1 MGKKEKMR
9 LENKIAII
17 TGGGDGIGQAS
28 AVMFAKEGASVVIA
42 DIKPENGNRTVDMIK
57 AVNGDAIFAEVDV
70 SKADSVENMVKKV
83 IGAYGR
89 IDILVN
95 SAAVFVEA
103 TVLNTSEEDWDRIMA
118 INLKGIFLC
127 CKYTIPEMIKAGK
140 GSIINIGSEA
150 GITGFKNQTA
160 YDASKGGVVNMTRA
174 MALDFAEKNIRV
186 NCVCPGTTETPMVKK
201 AIEIAPDPEKA
212 RRSFA
217 SRPLLRLGW
226 PDEIAAGILYLAS
239 DESPYATGAILA
251 IDGGK
256 TAGGFN
262 A

>member
-1 MGKKEKMR
+1 MR
-9 LENKIAII
+9 LENKVAII

-28 AVMFAKEGASVVIA
+28 AMMFAKEGAKVVIA
-42 DIKPENGNRTVDMIK
+42 DIKPENGNKTVDMVK
-57 AVNGDAIFAEVDV
+57 SVGGVAMFVQVDV
-70 SKADSVENMVKKV
+70 SKADGVENMVKKT
-83 IGAYGR
+83 IEAYGK
-89 IDILVN
+89 IDILIN

-103 TVLNTSEEDWDRIMA
+103 TVLNTSEEDWDRIMD

-140 GSIINIGSEA
+140 GSIVNIGSEA

-186 NCVCPGTTETPMVKK
+186 NCVCPGTTETPMVKQ
-201 AIEIAPDPEKA
+201 AIAVAPDPAQA
-212 RRSFA
+212 RRNFS
-217 SRPLLRLGW
+217 SRPLLRLGR
-226 PDEIAAGILYLAS
+226 PEEIAAGILYIAS
-239 DESPYATGAILA
+239 DESEYATGAIIA

>member
-1 MGKKEKMR
+1 MR
-9 LENKIAII
+9 LENKVAII
-17 TGGGDGIGQAS
+17 TGGGDGIGQAT
-28 AVMFAKEGASVVIA
+28 AVMFAKEGAKVVIA
-42 DIKPENGNRTVDMIK
+42 DINPEKGNKSVDMVK
-57 AVNGDAIFAEVDV
+57 AVDGQAMFVQVDV
-70 SKADSVENMVKKV
+70 AEADSVENMVKQV
-83 IGAYGR
+83 VDAYGK

-103 TVLNTSEEDWDRIMA
+103 TVLNTSVEDWDRIMA
-118 INLKGIFLC
+118 INLRGIFLC

-140 GSIINIGSEA
+140 GSIVNIGSEA

-160 YDASKGGVVNMTRA
+160 YDASKGGVVNMTRCL
-174 MALDFAEKNIRV
+174 ALDFAEHNIRA
-186 NCVCPGTTETPMVKK
+186 NCVCPGTTETPMVKQ
-201 AIEIAPDPEKA
+201 AIAVAPDPEAA
-212 RRSFA
+212 RRSFSA
-217 SRPLLRLGW
+217 RPLLRLGR
-226 PDEIAAGILYLAS
+226 PEEIAAGILYLAS

>member
-1 MGKKEKMR
+1 MR

-17 TGGGDGIGQAS
+17 TGGGDGIGQSS
-28 AVMFAKEGASVVIA
+28 AVLFAKEGASVVIA
-42 DIKPENGNRTVDMIK
+42 DIDPQRGKKTVDMIK
-57 AVNGDAIFAEVDV
+57 AENGKSMFVEVDI
-70 SKADSVENMVKKV
+70 SREDSVQNMVKEV

-95 SAAVFVEA
+95 SAAIFVEA
-103 TVLNTSEEDWDRIMA
+103 TVLNTTVEDWDNIMA
-118 INLKGIFLC
+118 VNLRGMFLC
-127 CKYTIPEMIKAGK
+127 CKYVIPEMIKAGK
-140 GSIINIGSEA
+140 GSIVNIGSEA

-160 YDASKGGVVNMTRA
+160 YDTSKGGVVNMTRCL
-174 MALDFAEKNIRV
+174 ALDFAEHNIRA

-201 AIEIAPDPEKA
+201 AIEIAPDPAKA
-212 RRSFA
+212 RRSFEA
-217 SRPLLRLGW
+217 RPLLRLGR
-226 PDEIAAGILYLAS
+226 PEEIAAGILYLAS
-239 DESPYATGAILA
+239 DESPYATGAILS

>member
-1 MGKKEKMR
+1 MR
-9 LENKIAII
+9 LANKVSII
-17 TGGGDGIGQAS
+17 TGAGDGIGQAA
-28 AVMFAKEGASVVIA
+28 AVMFAEEGSSVVIA
-42 DIKPENGNRTVDMIK
+42 DISVEKANNTLSMIK
-57 AVNGDAIFAEVDV
+57 AKNGKGMVVQVDV
-70 SKADSVENMVKKV
+70 RKADSVEKMVKDV
-83 IGAYGR
+83 MSAYGK

-95 SAAVFVEA
+95 NAAVFIEA
-103 TVLNTSEEDWDRIMA
+103 TVLTTPEDEWDRIMD

-127 CKYTIPEMIKAGK
+127 SKFVIPVMIKAGK
-140 GSIINIGSEA
+140 GSIVNIGSEA

-186 NCVCPGTTETPMVKK
+186 NCICPGTTETPMVKQ
-201 AIEIAPDPEKA
+201 AIAVAPDPVQA
-212 RRSFA
+212 RRNFS
-217 SRPLLRLGW
+217 SRPLLRLGR
-226 PDEIAAGILYLAS
+226 PEEIAAGILYIAS
-239 DESPYATGAILA
+239 DESEFATGAIIA